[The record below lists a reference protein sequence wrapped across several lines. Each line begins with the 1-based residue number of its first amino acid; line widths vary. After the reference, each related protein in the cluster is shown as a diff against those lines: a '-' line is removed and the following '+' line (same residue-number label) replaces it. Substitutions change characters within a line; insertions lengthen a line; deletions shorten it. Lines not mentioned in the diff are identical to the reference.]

1 MTARRW
7 WAAVAVWCGIIFA
20 LSALPDRTQGGAPLP
35 ATMSRKMAHLIE
47 YGFLA
52 FLTGQALRAGN
63 RPRRIVLGGALLFC
77 VLYAAS
83 DEFHQSFVPGRYA
96 KVRDVA
102 LDALGAALVLSI
114 YDRRAL
120 APSTGKETPPP

>member
-1 MTARRW
+1 
-7 WAAVAVWCGIIFA
+7 
-20 LSALPDRTQGGAPLP
+20 
-35 ATMSRKMAHLIE
+35 MSRKMAHLIE

-52 FLTGQALRAGN
+52 FLTAQALRAGN
-63 RPRRIVLGGALLFC
+63 RPRRVVLGGALLFC

-102 LDALGAALVLSI
+102 LDALGAALTLSI
-114 YDRRAL
+114 YHRRVSVL
-120 APSTGKETPPP
+120 TSGKETPNP

>member
-1 MTARRW
+1 
-7 WAAVAVWCGIIFA
+7 
-20 LSALPDRTQGGAPLP
+20 
-35 ATMSRKMAHLIE
+35 MSRKMAHLIE

-52 FLTGQALRAGN
+52 FLTAQALRAGN